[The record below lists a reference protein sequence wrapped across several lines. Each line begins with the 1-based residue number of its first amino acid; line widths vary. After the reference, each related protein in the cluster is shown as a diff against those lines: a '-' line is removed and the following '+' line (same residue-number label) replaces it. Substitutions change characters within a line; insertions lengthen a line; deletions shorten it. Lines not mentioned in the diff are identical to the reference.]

1 MSDLPRVDITEL
13 LEAGVHFGHR
23 KSRWNPKMA
32 PYIYGTRDDI
42 HIINLK
48 QTVSLMQIA
57 LQEIY
62 NTVKKGGKV
71 LFVSTKIQSSDI
83 IAEYIEKCG
92 QYYVNNRWLGGTL
105 TNWATISR
113 SIKTLDNIE
122 KLLEDEDLKSK
133 YTKKEILN
141 FERQKNKLNMSLGGI
156 RQLKKLPDL
165 IVIIDTNKEHLAITE
180 ARKLGI
186 PMVAIVDT
194 NSDPDNIAFP
204 IPGNDDSMRA
214 IKLYCQ
220 LFCDAVLK
228 GTQDALVQSGVDIG
242 SIDQDHNSNSK
253 VVKIKQS
260 KKLSKAVTET
270 EDQDDTKSD
279 SEENS
284 F

>member
-141 FERQKNKLNMSLGGI
+141 FERQKNKLNMSLVL
-156 RQLKKLPDL
+156 R
-165 IVIIDTNKEHLAITE
+165 
-180 ARKLGI
+180 I
-186 PMVAIVDT
+186 P
-194 NSDPDNIAFP
+194 
-204 IPGNDDSMRA
+204 
-214 IKLYCQ
+214 K
-220 LFCDAVLK
+220 
-228 GTQDALVQSGVDIG
+228 
-242 SIDQDHNSNSK
+242 
-253 VVKIKQS
+253 
-260 KKLSKAVTET
+260 
-270 EDQDDTKSD
+270 
-279 SEENS
+279 
-284 F
+284 